1 MKVQKILLNDLRES
15 LIYPTEILLNDSRDI
30 RKYVKAHIAITNCKR
45 ILLIYPLLLILL
57 AHNIIFASK
66 CNRELVATSIIA
78 LSAAMV
84 VISTLFCMA
93 IIWTVY
99 INRIDNNEELW
110 KFKLFARTYLFLF
123 LIIMYAI
130 SFLYIYRFDY
140 GTPFVITVL
149 LLCLFPIYGLIEY
162 IITSVLSISTIY
174 IAMYHYGYYETDN
187 NVLFYSLISLMI
199 VGLFAQIAQQN
210 NIVFKEYIGT
220 TTFYDPLTGLL
231 NRRGANRFLEVE
243 TKKLNSD
250 SPISLLMIDIDYFKK
265 YNDAFGHDEG
275 DECLKAVSGCIKNS
289 LGKETKLL
297 IRQGGEEFL
306 IILPDVDTQ
315 KALECGETLNKA
327 VYDLGLTTAYQEV
340 APVVTISVGVATTN
354 YTKDF
359 SLDALMKE
367 ADNALYRAKELGR
380 NQVVINS

>member
-1 MKVQKILLNDLRES
+1 MK
-15 LIYPTEILLNDSRDI
+15 
-30 RKYVKAHIAITNCKR
+30 
-45 ILLIYPLLLILL
+45 
-57 AHNIIFASK
+57 
-66 CNRELVATSIIA
+66 
-78 LSAAMV
+78 
-84 VISTLFCMA
+84 
-93 IIWTVY
+93 
-99 INRIDNNEELW
+99 
-110 KFKLFARTYLFLF
+110 
-123 LIIMYAI
+123 
-130 SFLYIYRFDY
+130 
-140 GTPFVITVL
+140 
-149 LLCLFPIYGLIEY
+149 
-162 IITSVLSISTIY
+162 
-174 IAMYHYGYYETDN
+174 DN
-187 NVLFYSLISLMI
+187 NVLYYALISMMLI
-199 VGLFAQIAQQN
+199 GCFSQISQRNSIA
-210 NIVFKEYIGT
+210 FKEYIGV